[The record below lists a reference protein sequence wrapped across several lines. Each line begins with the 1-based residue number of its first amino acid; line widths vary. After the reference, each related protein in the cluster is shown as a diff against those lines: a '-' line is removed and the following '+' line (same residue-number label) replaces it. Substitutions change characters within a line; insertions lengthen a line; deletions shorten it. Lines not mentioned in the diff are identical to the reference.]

1 MIWDEPWTIVACQP
15 GGTTIP
21 PPRTPLETGQ
31 RFTCFSGGK
40 GLDLQIWADF
50 VGTTWSVEELAQ
62 RLEGA
67 WVACLFNN
75 DFLVAT
81 CVLRPPDS
89 RRQAW
94 LLETL
99 RAKSGFGRTLI
110 RAVIPWLFYDKSVG
124 PASSVLGLQ
133 GPFTMTYTWELS
145 LPALVGAFLKGWLR
159 SAAAIHYGWV
169 WSPPSLEE
177 GVACGFCQ
185 TKRWEPIGPR
195 LTLPTLFRDG
205 SGSAA
210 AVVSDSGLGDHWGY
224 VSIVRGAPNWSDI
237 AAKGG
242 WRVLWYRGSVA
253 PEGFRW
259 SGEIVVVGL
268 LNHRGGPVALE
279 WISSEIS

>member
-21 PPRTPLETGQ
+21 PPRTPLEADQ
-31 RFTCFSGGK
+31 RFACVRGHKF
-40 GLDLQIWADF
+40 LQNNVDLQVWADF
-50 VGTTWSVEELAQ
+50 VGTTWLVEELAQ
-62 RLEGA
+62 RLECA
-67 WVACLFNN
+67 WIACLFNK

-81 CVLRPPDS
+81 CVLRPPDKH
-89 RRQAW
+89 RGAW

-99 RAKSGFGRTLI
+99 RAKSGYGRTLI
-110 RAVIPWLFYDKSVG
+110 RAVIPWLFDKSG
-124 PASSVLGLQ
+124 

-169 WSPPSLEE
+169 WSPSNESKESE
-177 GVACGFCQ
+177 GCGFCPS
-185 TKRWEPIGPR
+185 TRWEPIGPR

-205 SGSAA
+205 SGSA
-210 AVVSDSGLGDHWGY
+210 VVSDSGLGDHWGY
-224 VSIVRGAPNWSDI
+224 VSVIRGSPDWSSIV
-237 AAKGG
+237 AKGG

-259 SGEIVVVGL
+259 SGEFVVVGL

>member
-21 PPRTPLETGQ
+21 PPRTPLGFNQ
-31 RFTCFSGGK
+31 RFACFQGSK
-40 GLDLQIWADF
+40 DLDFLQIWADF
-50 VGTTWSVEELAQ
+50 VGTTWLVEELAQ

-67 WVACLFNN
+67 WIACLFNK
-75 DFLVAT
+75 DFLMAT

-89 RRQAW
+89 HRQAW

-110 RAVIPWLFYDKSVG
+110 RAVIPWLFYNKSGG

-169 WSPPSLEE
+169 WSLPSKE
-177 GVACGFCQ
+177 GCGFCPS
-185 TKRWEPIGPR
+185 TRWEPIGPR

-205 SGSAA
+205 SGSA
-210 AVVSDSGLGDHWGY
+210 VVSDSGLGDHWGY
-224 VSIVRGAPNWSDI
+224 VSVIRGSPDWSAI
-237 AAKGG
+237 ATKGG

-268 LNHRGGPVALE
+268 LNYRGGPIALE
-279 WISSEIS
+279 WISAEIS